1 MIIKNYFYK
10 IQICIIP
17 YYKNE
22 SYKKEYET
30 FLQTFKPKNKI
41 ILLQELINNHFQKIH
56 DLIN

>member
-30 FLQTFKPKNKI
+30 FKPKNKI